1 MPFSLLA
8 LYRWV
13 KLVISPRLAAVRV
26 RSICG
31 ELRWCRTYVSNSH
44 YWKYDGGLDIF
55 DDGED
60 NDYGGGGGDDH
71 IMMIVTLGMCV

>member
-44 YWKYDGGLDIF
+44 YWKYDGGGLF
-55 DDGED
+55 FMMVK
-60 NDYGGGGGDDH
+60 
-71 IMMIVTLGMCV
+71 IMTTVVMAVMII